1 LHRRYVY
8 TLNES
13 LKNVYVVLHNVHSAS
28 KTIETAQVIYGLGF
42 PNFVV
47 SKAEGSSAQ
56 SGVPDANRLAI
67 RMKQNF
73 MVLPDLKDVL
83 EVLNIEYSLFITSP
97 KLVKE
102 HVDLNQLSE
111 QTKSGKRI
119 AIVVSGSNSSFSRNE
134 MDLGDCKSLEAEVDI
149 GPSGSVAI
157 ILYSLIGQKK

>member
-1 LHRRYVY
+1 VH

-28 KTIETAQVIYGLGF
+28 KTIETAQVVYGLGF

-67 RMKQNF
+67 RMQQNF
-73 MVLPDLKDVL
+73 MVLPDLRDVL
-83 EVLNIEYSLFITSP
+83 EVLNIEYSLFVTSP

-102 HVDLNQLSE
+102 HVDLDQLAE

-119 AIVVSGSNSSFSRNE
+119 AIVVSGSNSSFSRKE

-149 GPSGSVAI
+149 GPSGSAAI
-157 ILYSLIGQKK
+157 ILYSMIGQEK

>member
-1 LHRRYVY
+1 MHI
-8 TLNES
+8 LNES

-28 KTIETAQVIYGLGF
+28 KTIETAQVVYGLGF

-67 RMKQNF
+67 RMKNNF

-83 EVLNIEYSLFITSP
+83 EVLNIDYSLLVTSP

-102 HVDLNQLSE
+102 HVDLNELSE
-111 QTKSGKRI
+111 RCQSGDRI
-119 AIVVSGSNSSFSRNE
+119 AIILSGSNSSFSRKE
-134 MDLGDCKSLEAEVDI
+134 MDLGECRSLEAHVDI
-149 GPSGSVAI
+149 GPSGSAAI
-157 ILYSLIGQKK
+157 IIYSLSTQKE